1 MRRIEKFSVA
11 LLALA
16 TVFAITPTAFADTT
30 GDFSYTFTYGTVV
43 GTGTLSGL
51 EVGSNVWDITSGS
64 ITLTGTTFDGTGI
77 LVPVQSN
84 GNFYTGGG
92 TILTFTPVPDTDL
105 YPGQNPELDNNG
117 ALTWDITSGVGA
129 GNGIALWSVGPDDY
143 GIFGGNWAVNDQN
156 GGAQFEITLTDT
168 YDAAPEPSSLLLL
181 GTGLVGLAGIARRK
195 FARA

>member
-51 EVGSNVWDITSGS
+51 EVGSNVWDITSGT

-92 TILTFTPVPDTDL
+92 TILTFTPLPDTDL
-105 YPGQNPELDNNG
+105 YPSQNPEIDSNG

-129 GNGIALWSVGPDDY
+129 GDGIALWSNGPDNY
-143 GIFGGNWAVNDQN
+143 GIFGGNWAVYDSS
-156 GGAQFEITLTDT
+156 GVQFSTTLTDT

-195 FARA
+195 LARA

>member
-51 EVGSNVWDITSGS
+51 EVGSNVWDITSGT

-84 GNFYTGGG
+84 GNFYT
-92 TILTFTPVPDTDL
+92 DRK
-105 YPGQNPELDNNG
+105 
-117 ALTWDITSGVGA
+117 
-129 GNGIALWSVGPDDY
+129 SV
-143 GIFGGNWAVNDQN
+143 V
-156 GGAQFEITLTDT
+156 
-168 YDAAPEPSSLLLL
+168 
-181 GTGLVGLAGIARRK
+181 
-195 FARA
+195 

>member
-51 EVGSNVWDITSGS
+51 EVGSNEWEITSGS
-64 ITLTGTTFDGTGI
+64 ITLTGTTIDGTGI

-92 TILTFTPVPDTDL
+92 TILTFTPLPDTDL
-105 YPGQNPELDNNG
+105 YPGQNPELDSNG

-129 GNGIALWSVGPDDY
+129 GNGIALWYVGPDDY
-143 GIFGGNWAVNDQN
+143 GIFGGNWGVYDSN
-156 GGAQFEITLTDT
+156 GVQFNATLTDT
-168 YDAAPEPSSLLLL
+168 YSAAPEPSSLLLL